1 MSDQRV
7 GALICFENDTLLGN
21 VIKSGTV
28 LNAKASRELVE
39 NIFYPKSPLHDGAMV
54 IRDGKIYAAGCILPL
69 TKKTVSSA
77 LGTRHRAGIGLTE
90 ESDALAVIVSEETGS
105 ISVAK
110 GGILQRDVSYGDL
123 EIF

>member
-1 MSDQRV
+1 MCQYERPKSRRTF
-7 GALICFENDTLLGN
+7 CFENDTLLGN

-69 TKKTVSSA
+69 TKKTVSS
-77 LGTRHRAGIGLTE
+77 LTITAKA
-90 ESDALAVIVSEETGS
+90 SLS
-105 ISVAK
+105 SVRPIPA
-110 GGILQRDVSYGDL
+110 I
-123 EIF
+123 